1 MYFYRQLLR
10 VTWKDKRTNE
20 SILEEL
26 STERI
31 LLQEIKRRKLR
42 YLGHANRNTRTD
54 LMTSIFQGRVEARR
68 NRGRPATSYMDNMDN
83 ITSSIGLRIDEV
95 IHSST
100 DRDDWR
106 AVVAMNG
113 AATDVHG
120 DADR

>member
-1 MYFYRQLLR
+1 
-10 VTWKDKRTNE
+10 
-20 SILEEL
+20 
-26 STERI
+26 
-31 LLQEIKRRKLR
+31 
-42 YLGHANRNTRTD
+42 
-54 LMTSIFQGRVEARR
+54 
-68 NRGRPATSYMDNMDN
+68 MDNMDN

-120 DADR
+120 DADRWGEIDKISFLKLAT

>member
-1 MYFYRQLLR
+1 MLSFVSLR
-10 VTWKDKRTNE
+10 V
-20 SILEEL
+20 
-26 STERI
+26 
-31 LLQEIKRRKLR
+31 
-42 YLGHANRNTRTD
+42 D
-54 LMTSIFQGRVEARR
+54 LEARR

-106 AVVAMNG
+106 AVVAMSE

>member
-1 MYFYRQLLR
+1 
-10 VTWKDKRTNE
+10 
-20 SILEEL
+20 
-26 STERI
+26 
-31 LLQEIKRRKLR
+31 
-42 YLGHANRNTRTD
+42 
-54 LMTSIFQGRVEARR
+54 MTSIFQGRVEARR
-68 NRGRPATSYMDNMDN
+68 NRGRPATSYMDN

-106 AVVAMNG
+106 AVVAMSE